1 MKLFISFLVIL
12 FAVLAVPVMAIAQ
25 AAETVAV
32 QAAEVFDPSAFFVS
46 LSALVSAVIVV
57 TQWFKARVKSV
68 GFWTKFLSWAVSAA
82 LSLFGWLL
90 HLGIF
95 EGVAWYWMLGYAF
108 AAGLVANSIFDLGV
122 VTAILNLFKSKANA
136 S

>member
-1 MKLFISFLVIL
+1 MKRFLSFLMIL
-12 FAVLAVPVMAIAQ
+12 FAVLVVPVMALAQ
-25 AAETVAV
+25 AAETVAT
-32 QAAEVFDPSAFFVS
+32 QATEVFDPSAFFVS
-46 LSALVSAVIVV
+46 LSALVAGVTIV
-57 TQWFKARVKSV
+57 TQWLKLRVKSV
-68 GFWTKFLSWAVSAA
+68 GFWTKFLSWAVSAG
-82 LSLFGWLL
+82 LSLAGWIL

-122 VTAILNLFKSKANA
+122 VTAILNLFKPKANA